1 MGHGSIMTSIAI
13 LGFGVVGGG
22 TADLLTSHQKLFAER
37 IGEEVNIKY
46 ILDIRDFPDSPY
58 RDLIVHDYQV
68 ILDDPEVKVVAE
80 VIGGKHPAY
89 EFSMK
94 ALEAGKSVVSSNKE
108 LVATYGDTLLK
119 TAKEHG
125 VRYLFEASVGG
136 GVPIIRPLTVDLA
149 ANRIL
154 SVSGIMNGT
163 TNYILTRM
171 KRDGVDC
178 ATALAEAQKLGYAEA
193 DPTAD
198 IEGIDVCR
206 KICILTAVAYGKL
219 PEPDKVHTE
228 GISSIR
234 VADIVAAAACDSEIK
249 LLGRAITAENGDLYV
264 MVAPFLVPHAC
275 PLSHIE
281 DVYNGIAVVGSAVG
295 EVMFYGKGA
304 GAMPT
309 AGAVVS
315 DILDIVSGRT
325 ADDMRSFER
334 AELLPTDFGFFSC
347 PHFLALQGT
356 DENALRVIFGDCQI
370 ISGSLENEL
379 WVKTS
384 AMTENALA
392 GALSRLESCGA
403 VLASH
408 IRIYE

>member
-1 MGHGSIMTSIAI
+1 MTSIAI

-22 TADLLTSHQKLFAER
+22 TAELLTSHKKLFTER

-58 RDLIVHDYQV
+58 GELIVHDYNV
-68 ILDDPEVKVVAE
+68 ILNDPEVTVVAE

-89 EFSMK
+89 EFSMQ
-94 ALEAGKSVVSSNKE
+94 ALEAGKHVVTSNKE

-149 ANRIL
+149 ANQI
-154 SVSGIMNGT
+154 SSISGIMNGT

-178 ATALAEAQKLGYAEA
+178 ATALVEAQRLGYAEA
-193 DPTAD
+193 NPTAD

-219 PEPDKVHTE
+219 PDPERVHTE
-228 GISSIR
+228 GITALR
-234 VADIVAAAACDSEIK
+234 VEDISAAAACDSEIK

-264 MVAPFLVPHAC
+264 MVAPFFVSHDC
-275 PLSHIE
+275 PLAHIE
-281 DVYNGIAVVGSAVG
+281 DVYNGISVVGSAVG

-304 GAMPT
+304 GALPT

-334 AELLPTDFGFFSC
+334 AEQLPTDFGFFAC
-347 PHFLALQGT
+347 PHFLSLRGT
-356 DENALRVIFGDCQI
+356 DENAVRVILGECEVI
-370 ISGSLENEL
+370 EGSPEGEL
-379 WVKTS
+379 WVKTAS
-384 AMTENALA
+384 MTENTFASSVA
-392 GALSRLESCGA
+392 RLESCGA
-403 VLASH
+403 ALVSH
-408 IRIYE
+408 VRIYE